1 MRTKSEG
8 AGLGLA
14 ARFALTTFVV
24 LTVVLGLGAWGGFVA
39 LSGEIERHERAL
51 VDDALAATVEME
63 RNGAAERA
71 NTFSRSRETGV
82 DRTDVVL
89 EDGRRGQETVLDRGD
104 ARASIVIVEPQR
116 GLAERLVGPL
126 VAGVALLILAVS
138 IASWILADRVA
149 RPLRQLVDGV
159 RSLATPGGSQ
169 RYRARAKGGAEVAQ
183 LARALDRVGEE
194 LDEAHA
200 AELELGLRERE
211 LELAEQVREALL
223 PMITPLVD
231 GYDLGGMHLPGV
243 ELSGVFHD
251 FYEYGDGRAGLLVC
265 EVKGEGV
272 PAAIVGAIA
281 RTYLRGALTGLDDVR
296 EAFCV
301 VNRELARDLPRG
313 VVVTALF
320 ALLVPDEGR
329 ATVACAGHRLPLVRT
344 SAADGRLRVFQPE
357 GVALGLD
364 AGPVFERTLAVQ
376 DLEVA
381 PGDRLVLATSGV
393 VVASDA
399 EGRELGERGF
409 YTLVDRGTKASTGQF
424 LKGLRRSFEERAGDR
439 PRTTAVSL
447 VTVRRDAPDPV

>member
-1 MRTKSEG
+1 MPRGKSDSS
-8 AGLGLA
+8 GLGMA
-14 ARFALTTFVV
+14 ARFALTTFCV
-24 LTVVLGLGAWGGFVA
+24 LAVVLGLGTWGGIVA
-39 LSGEIERHERAL
+39 LGGAIERHERQLIEEAL
-51 VDDALAATVEME
+51 GATVAVE
-63 RNGAAERA
+63 RDGVAERA
-71 NTFSRSRETGV
+71 NTFTRSTDSGV
-82 DRTDVVL
+82 ERTEIVL
-89 EDGRRGQETVLDRGD
+89 RDGRRAQERVLVRSGE
-104 ARASIVIVEPQR
+104 RASLVVVEPER
-116 GLAERLVGPL
+116 TLVDRLVGPL
-126 VAGVALLILAVS
+126 VAGVAIVVLLVS
-138 IASWILADRVA
+138 IASWILAERVA
-149 RPLRQLVDGV
+149 SPLRQLVDGV

-169 RYRARAKGGAEVAQ
+169 RYRARVKGGAEVVQ

-223 PMITPLVD
+223 PMITPLVA
-231 GYDLGGMHLPGV
+231 GYDVGGMHLPGV

-251 FYEYGDGRAGLLVC
+251 FYEYGDGRVGMLVC

-320 ALLVPDEGR
+320 ARLVPDEGR

-364 AGPVFERTLAVQ
+364 AGPVFERTLTVQ

-393 VVASDA
+393 VVAPDA
-399 EGRELGERGF
+399 AGAELGERGF
-409 YTLVDRGTKASTGQF
+409 YTLVDRSTGASTGGF
-424 LKGLRRSFEERAGDR
+424 LKSLRRSLEERAGDR

-447 VTVRRDAPDPV
+447 VTVRRDPVV